1 MTARVSGW
9 FLALWSAGFA
19 FVHIAWAAGWRAGVP
34 ADAPPISD
42 RPWFLAYDLLAGGL
56 MLAAVPVALA
66 LAHGNT
72 WPLLR
77 RATIA
82 GAILALARGLP
93 ALFLDITA
101 GTYDGLSFG
110 ADVWFT
116 VAGLAGL
123 LLVRATPRPDRDVD
137 GSLSD
142 LRT

>member
-1 MTARVSGW
+1 MTARASGW
-9 FLALWSAGFA
+9 FLAIWSAAFA

-56 MLAAVPVALA
+56 MLAAAPVAMA
-66 LAHGNT
+66 LAHGST
-72 WPLLR
+72 RRLLR
-77 RATIA
+77 RATTA

-93 ALFLDITA
+93 ALILDVTA

-110 ADVWFT
+110 ADIWFT

-123 LLVRATPRPDRDVD
+123 LLARAAPRPDRHVD
-137 GSLSD
+137 ASLSD
-142 LRT
+142 LRP